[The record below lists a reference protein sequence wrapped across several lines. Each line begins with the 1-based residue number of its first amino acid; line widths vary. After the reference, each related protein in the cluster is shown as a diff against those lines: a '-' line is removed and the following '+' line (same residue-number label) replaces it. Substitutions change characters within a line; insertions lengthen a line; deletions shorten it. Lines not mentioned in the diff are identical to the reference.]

1 MHDDVP
7 HGVDGDF
14 VRQMQDWRPLT
25 ADILYHMPDHPHV
38 LQSFTWQTLD
48 MAPRFPRLIRFLDFW
63 SHSIDG
69 MLHSVRIMH
78 GASIRPAEYRFV
90 DHELRLN

>member
-1 MHDDVP
+1 MHDDVTR
-7 HGVDGDF
+7 GVDDDF
-14 VRQMQDWRPLT
+14 TRQLQAWRMLT

-48 MAPRFPRLIRFLDFW
+48 VPPRFPRLIGFLDFW
-63 SHSIDG
+63 SHSIEG

-78 GASIRPAEYRFV
+78 DALIRPAEYRFV
-90 DHELRLN
+90 DRELRLN